1 MMTILISQVCS
12 STLRPIIKDLRLGCS
27 LVNTS
32 VIIGKKRIK
41 RTRITAT
48 MMRVKTLLDQ
58 IHARKQM
65 NVMVR
70 DIAPLVDIAKEKV
83 DVKLKMC
90 QISIRCR

>member
-1 MMTILISQVCS
+1 
-12 STLRPIIKDLRLGCS
+12 
-27 LVNTS
+27 
-32 VIIGKKRIK
+32 
-41 RTRITAT
+41 
-48 MMRVKTLLDQ
+48 MRVKTLLDQ

-70 DIAPLVDIAKEKV
+70 DIAPLVDGAKEKV